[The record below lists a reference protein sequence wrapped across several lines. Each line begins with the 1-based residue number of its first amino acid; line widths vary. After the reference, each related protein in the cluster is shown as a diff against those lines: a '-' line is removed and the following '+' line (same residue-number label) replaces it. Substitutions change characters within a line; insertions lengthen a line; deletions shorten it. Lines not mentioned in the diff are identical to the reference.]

1 METTRKLQKVGG
13 SVALTIPAEMA
24 RELGLSA
31 GDEVRIRVEAGE
43 EMRVSRTSPRPRI
56 EVVEFMARFM
66 EEYDEDLRSLA
77 DR

>member
-13 SVALTIPAEMA
+13 SIALTIPAEMA

-31 GDEVRIRVEAGE
+31 GDEVRMSSDGG
-43 EMRVSRTSPRPRI
+43 EMRVRRGIPHPRP

-66 EEYDEDLRSLA
+66 KEYDADLRSLA

>member
-24 RELGLSA
+24 RELAFVPGS
-31 GDEVRIRVEAGE
+31 EVRMRSEDGRMVVEPAS
-43 EMRVSRTSPRPRI
+43 SRPRP

-66 EEYDEDLRSLA
+66 EEYDADLRSLA
-77 DR
+77 DK

>member
-1 METTRKLQKVGG
+1 MEITRKLQKVGG

-31 GDEVRIRVEAGE
+31 GDEVRMRSDGE
-43 EMRVSRTSPRPRI
+43 EMRVKRATPRPRP

-77 DR
+77 DK